1 MVNIHVF
8 CSLFVAAT
16 LATTVATKLLSVP
29 FLAVDRKN
37 SGVTIWGRQRMGNT
51 IGSFLENVD
60 LAYLIDVSFGSSTT
74 WVPTKGCGRYCG
86 YPSHTLN
93 ISDSST
99 FRPSQLVFNIR
110 YGDGFSNGYYAKDTM
125 SLNGVSIPNVHFGVS
140 DFNDGELT
148 MDGADGIMGIG
159 KRQKY
164 PVLLYMFWKLVYSI
178 NNSPFTGPDNL
189 TVYNNPYGVIVPT
202 VVTTMHRQK
211 IIDKSI
217 FSIYFHP
224 VDHQDQEIDRIN
236 GEITFGGVDMKR
248 VDGNITYMP
257 LTTNT
262 DFQDYW
268 AANIDSIS
276 INGKNVSIDDG
287 LSGLLDTGSTLVLL
301 PEPVITGIFSIV
313 RGTRRDYSGQYLV
326 PCTSSDLPSVT
337 LTMGGT
343 DFTLEPKDYVITS
356 GILEN
361 GSNFC
366 YTYFQEAPPFVG
378 AILGYGFLQ
387 QFVSVYDNEYKRL
400 GLVKR
405 S

>member
-60 LAYLIDVSFGSSTT
+60 LAVSTPPQSFTLLLDTGSSTT

-159 KRQKY
+159 
-164 PVLLYMFWKLVYSI
+164 
-178 NNSPFTGPDNL
+178 PDNL

-236 GEITFGGVDMKR
+236 GEITFGGGELPMLHRSIK
-248 VDGNITYMP
+248 P
-257 LTTNT
+257 L
-262 DFQDYW
+262 F
-268 AANIDSIS
+268 
-276 INGKNVSIDDG
+276 
-287 LSGLLDTGSTLVLL
+287 
-301 PEPVITGIFSIV
+301 
-313 RGTRRDYSGQYLV
+313 
-326 PCTSSDLPSVT
+326 
-337 LTMGGT
+337 LT
-343 DFTLEPKDYVITS
+343 
-356 GILEN
+356 
-361 GSNFC
+361 
-366 YTYFQEAPPFVG
+366 
-378 AILGYGFLQ
+378 
-387 QFVSVYDNEYKRL
+387 
-400 GLVKR
+400 
-405 S
+405 